1 MENDAQIFRVEAG
14 GMANG
19 GDRGIRVLKDGE
31 IQSWS
36 YYPSDS
42 VGPAMSADFG
52 LPEADAIEPRSMRVL
67 NTLADPS
74 PGVVHPEQL
83 MDPADITEE
92 EPLVPPTTS
101 APLLVTEAVVDST
114 NVGSSDGYEFIEIAN
129 ATNAPVDFS
138 DYAINY
144 LYPLDEFTNSNATV
158 WPTIPSDAVIAPGKT
173 LVFWIKNGPNDELTA
188 EDFNTFYGANLE
200 AGTELLEIYAGG
212 MANGSARGIQIQT
225 NTGHMVNR
233 AYYNMGSER
242 DVVTNLGLQWGV
254 DEEDLLKQT
263 LLGSDHATPGTVAAH
278 QLPEP
283 LVTPSSDTA
292 EPVITDLTADTVLA
306 DQPFEFAFEVTDD
319 IQVKTVTL
327 SVVSS
332 AGDEPRVINLL
343 ADGDRYSYEL
353 PAADIIGKRW
363 YEYSITVSDGTEL
376 RDN

>member
-188 EDFNTFYGANLE
+188 EDFNNFYGANLE
-200 AGTELLEIYAGG
+200 AGTELGG
-212 MANGSARGIQIQT
+212 
-225 NTGHMVNR
+225 
-233 AYYNMGSER
+233 
-242 DVVTNLGLQWGV
+242 
-254 DEEDLLKQT
+254 
-263 LLGSDHATPGTVAAH
+263 
-278 QLPEP
+278 
-283 LVTPSSDTA
+283 
-292 EPVITDLTADTVLA
+292 
-306 DQPFEFAFEVTDD
+306 
-319 IQVKTVTL
+319 VK
-327 SVVSS
+327 
-332 AGDEPRVINLL
+332 
-343 ADGDRYSYEL
+343 
-353 PAADIIGKRW
+353 
-363 YEYSITVSDGTEL
+363 
-376 RDN
+376 